1 MKLRYCRSRIMSAVA
16 IGLILAGCATNS
28 ELAMVRDEAAAARR
42 TADQAL
48 NTAIE
53 ARQIANESN
62 TKSLRTEEMLNR
74 SFKHAMRK

>member
-1 MKLRYCRSRIMSAVA
+1 MSAVA